1 MLIKTLLAA
10 AVSLAVFGPPRIAVQ
25 TTNLTG
31 NAVALIVADYHTEE
45 ADARVYGTLY
55 TMASGARTDRA
66 IALEKVDAHRYRVPR
81 SWTTTE
87 PVVLVVGVE
96 QGEKGKHGVAEGLIR
111 IARGGQVAG
120 VGIPTE
126 RTNGHNIPRRI
137 TQREIDAA
145 FTALGVRAAD

>member
-10 AVSLAVFGPPRIAVQ
+10 TASLVVLGPPRIAVQ

-31 NAVALIVADYHTEE
+31 NSVAMIVADYHTDEDE
-45 ADARVYGTLY
+45 ARVYGTLY
-55 TMASGARTDRA
+55 TMASGRRADRA

-111 IARGGQVAG
+111 VARGGLVTG
-120 VGIPTE
+120 VDIPTE
-126 RTNGHNIPRRI
+126 RSNGHNIPRRI
-137 TQREIDAA
+137 TDREIDAA
-145 FTALGVRAAD
+145 LTALGARAAD